1 MTETEFNYRF
11 TNREQVE
18 LDIISYD
25 LTYNIRMLYQKLGGY
40 KTREIIAEEFKSIEG
55 SSFNGID

>member
-18 LDIISYD
+18 VDIISYD

-40 KTREIIAEEFKSIEG
+40 KTKEIIAEEFKSIE
-55 SSFNGID
+55 NI